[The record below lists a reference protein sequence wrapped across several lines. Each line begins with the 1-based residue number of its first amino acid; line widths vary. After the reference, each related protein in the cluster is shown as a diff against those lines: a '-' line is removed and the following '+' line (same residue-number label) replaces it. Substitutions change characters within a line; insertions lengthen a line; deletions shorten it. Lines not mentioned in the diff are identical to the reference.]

1 MAQEKLQVTIPS
13 TNEWHI
19 EDVERRAKELGMEK
33 TEFIMKSIDMM
44 MNFDDTFLNKIFE
57 YSEGLKVPE
66 YMIIQNMII
75 KNMALDSAKV
85 ETNTWTGKDKLMSEF
100 QSINEKGILKMLTG
114 EELFNNLKEQFIF
127 EIKHR
132 K

>member
-1 MAQEKLQVTIPS
+1 MAQEKLQVTIPT
-13 TNEWHI
+13 TNKWHT
-19 EDVERRAKELGMEK
+19 EDVERKAKALGLEK
-33 TEFIMKSIDMM
+33 TEFIMKAIDMI
-44 MNFDDTFLNKIFE
+44 MNFDDVFLNRIIE

-66 YMIIQNMII
+66 YMVIQNMII

-85 ETNTWTGKDKLMSEF
+85 ETNTWTSKDKLMSEF
-100 QSINEKGILKMLTG
+100 QSVNEKGILKMLTG

-127 EIKHR
+127 EIKNR